1 MAPVDDD
8 DRIGAGHKREAVG
21 DDDDRAV
28 AGDGREVLL
37 DDVFALGI
45 ERTGGFVEYQH
56 RRIVNEGARDRQALA
71 LPARQIGRALL
82 EHRRVALRQ
91 PLDEFVRAGELGGT
105 DDFVQR
111 GGRLGHRDVLAHRAA
126 EQKILLQY
134 DADLRAQM
142 GEVELLQILAVDVY
156 QPGLRPVET
165 LDQPGDRR
173 LARAAAA
180 DDADDLAGLDREGN
194 ILDRRCRRG

>member
-1 MAPVDDD
+1 MAPVHDD

-28 AGDGREVLL
+28 AGDRREVLL
-37 DDVFALGI
+37 DDGFALGI

-56 RRIVNEGARDRQALA
+56 RRIVNESARDRQALA

-91 PLDEFVRAGELGGT
+91 PLDEFVRAGELGGA

-142 GEVELLQILAVDVY
+142 REVELLQILAVDVY
-156 QPGLRPVET
+156 EAGLRPVEP
-165 LDQPGDRR
+165 LDQTGDGR
-173 LARAAAA
+173 LAGAAAP
-180 DDADDLAGLDREGN
+180 DDTDDPARLDGERDV
-194 ILDRRCRRG
+194 L